1 MNIAGAP
8 RNAPHK
14 PTATIATAWS
24 SPNNGWAK
32 PPPKPPITLPVWAS
46 AGDAK
51 HANATAMAIERKWCP
66 RHAQA

>member
-1 MNIAGAP
+1 
-8 RNAPHK
+8 
-14 PTATIATAWS
+14 
-24 SPNNGWAK
+24 
-32 PPPKPPITLPVWAS
+32 VWAS